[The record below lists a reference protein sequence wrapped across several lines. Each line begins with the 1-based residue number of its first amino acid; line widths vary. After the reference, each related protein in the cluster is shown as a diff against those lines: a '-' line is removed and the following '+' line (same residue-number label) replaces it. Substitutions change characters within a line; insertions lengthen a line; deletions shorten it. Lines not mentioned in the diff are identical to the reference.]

1 MKSILKF
8 LVLLVIPLV
17 IITFFSILLSGNLD
31 DLKDAKVVFYSIFFF
46 ATISF
51 SYVSIFENRNIIK
64 KNIFYRLFV
73 SGTAVFII
81 IFVFGIFFPAF
92 TFESRNLLI
101 SLFQSTLAV
110 CLFVLEYLV
119 VHFYSNFNTN
129 KRLVFTDHLFFYLRL
144 VFFISIIESILIGI
158 MTIDIFLEL
167 ISFHHFF
174 NFIKPII
181 LIPLLINFA
190 SFLSLKFLN
199 KVDCLNSKSLFV
211 IVLSTFISF
220 LGVTIFSFLQ
230 NNYVYRANF
239 LFLILC
245 VFSTLLFFTI
255 IENRDQLN
263 ISKKKISFL
272 SNNALKLNSEYLQ
285 LKQQVNPHFLFNNL
299 NTLISFIEVN
309 PKKAIEFGHHLSNTY
324 RYYLKNEKD
333 DFVLVTDELMFIQE
347 YLEIFKAKFENGFE
361 YLIEAKPNE
370 NDYML
375 SLSLQE
381 LIDNIFKHNI
391 LDTLNPL
398 RISISIN
405 NDFLQITNTIQLKM
419 NVNANNSGLS
429 NIKKRYDFLTN
440 KSIEISNDG
449 KNFIVKLPILKVEL
463 T

>member
-1 MKSILKF
+1 
-8 LVLLVIPLV
+8 
-17 IITFFSILLSGNLD
+17 
-31 DLKDAKVVFYSIFFF
+31 
-46 ATISF
+46 
-51 SYVSIFENRNIIK
+51 
-64 KNIFYRLFV
+64 
-73 SGTAVFII
+73 
-81 IFVFGIFFPAF
+81 
-92 TFESRNLLI
+92 
-101 SLFQSTLAV
+101 
-110 CLFVLEYLV
+110 
-119 VHFYSNFNTN
+119 
-129 KRLVFTDHLFFYLRL
+129 
-144 VFFISIIESILIGI
+144 

-370 NDYML
+370 NDYIL